1 MLEKIFEET
10 GLRVERDKKKY
21 PFERI
26 ASERLF
32 APPDQFENV
41 FPAGEINIISEIKYG
56 SPSQGRI
63 FDPDIIS
70 PVEVANQYVQN
81 GAKAL
86 SILTE
91 PKYFHGSYQYLMDA
105 RRANPRVPILMKDF
119 YFDPYQF
126 YLARYIGA
134 NVVLLLVRY
143 LDKVQLKEF
152 YDLASELGLS
162 ALVEVHDAD
171 ELETAINIGARVIGV
186 NNRNLDT
193 LKVDLKTAEELY
205 TMIPEDVIKICESG
219 IYDRTEIDAFRDIG
233 YDGFLV
239 GTSLMKDGQPG
250 TALRKLING

>member
-1 MLEKIFEET
+1 M
-10 GLRVERDKKKY
+10 R
-21 PFERI
+21 
-26 ASERLF
+26 
-32 APPDQFENV
+32 
-41 FPAGEINIISEIKYG
+41 
-56 SPSQGRI
+56 
-63 FDPDIIS
+63 
-70 PVEVANQYVQN
+70 
-81 GAKAL
+81 
-86 SILTE
+86 
-91 PKYFHGSYQYLMDA
+91 
-105 RRANPRVPILMKDF
+105 
-119 YFDPYQF
+119 
-126 YLARYIGA
+126 LARYIGA

-171 ELETAINIGARVIGV
+171 ELETAINIGAKVIGV

-205 TMIPEDVIKICESG
+205 TMIPQDVIKICESG